1 MTLIAAFPI
10 QRFTYFRFVRLQ
22 PLKKD
27 IYPIFTAEDGNVYIR
42 RNATTEFMSRE
53 SVIRQAENMKL
64 ED

>member
-1 MTLIAAFPI
+1 MNYSSISHSKLNLFS
-10 QRFTYFRFVRLQ
+10 FFRLQ

-53 SVIRQAENMKL
+53 SVIRQAENMKF